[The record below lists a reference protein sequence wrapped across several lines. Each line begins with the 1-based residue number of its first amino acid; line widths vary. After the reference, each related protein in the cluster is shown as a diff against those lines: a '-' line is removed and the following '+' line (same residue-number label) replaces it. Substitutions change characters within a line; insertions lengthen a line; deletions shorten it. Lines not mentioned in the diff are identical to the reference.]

1 MTRPIRPAG
10 VDQDRPLPPGRSE
23 PEGSGMISTRRS
35 ILAALLA
42 SPALGLAEINF
53 ASADTTLDLDLTPD
67 CRDGDEHTVAQ
78 TEGPYFKPN
87 APLKRDLA
95 IDAPRGERM
104 TIGGLVLD
112 TACRPLPRTLVQIWH
127 ADELGA
133 YDTKGYKL
141 RGYQY
146 TDDDGRWWFSTIMP
160 AAYAGRTRHYH
171 VKVQK
176 PRGRILTTQLYFP
189 NERLNDQDSLFDRR
203 LVMRVSS
210 SDEGRFGRFDFVV

>member
-1 MTRPIRPAG
+1 MA
-10 VDQDRPLPPGRSE
+10 
-23 PEGSGMISTRRS
+23 STRRS
-35 ILAALLA
+35 VLAALIA
-42 SPALGLAEINF
+42 SPVLAMADNDL
-53 ASADTTLDLDLTPD
+53 SAAAPTFGLDLTPD

-95 IDAPRGERM
+95 VDAPGGEPM

-112 TACRPLPRTLVQIWH
+112 TACRPLPRALVQIWH
-127 ADELGA
+127 ADESGA

-146 TDDDGRWWFSTIMP
+146 ADDDGRWWFSTIVP

-176 PRGRILTTQLYFP
+176 PHGRILTSQLYFP
-189 NERLNDQDSLFDRR
+189 NERLNKQDSLFDRR